1 MLQNLRNLSRTSR
14 KPFSY
19 KRQVALLF
27 FGILGF
33 TVAGAWVL
41 AFNTLIK
48 ELFQGWNEILVY
60 FIYAV
65 AVTIAS
71 VVLLWC
77 LVKATDYF
85 EA

>member
-1 MLQNLRNLSRTSR
+1 MLKNLRNLSRTSR

-19 KRQVALLF
+19 KRQIALLF

-48 ELFQGWNEILVY
+48 TLFEGWNEILIY
-60 FIYAV
+60 FCYAV
-65 AVTIAS
+65 AVTILAII
-71 VVLLWC
+71 LLWI

>member
-19 KRQVALLF
+19 KRQIALLF

-48 ELFQGWNEILVY
+48 ELFQGWNEIMVY
-60 FIYAV
+60 FLYALAITIL
-65 AVTIAS
+65 AVI
-71 VVLLWC
+71 LLWI

>member
-1 MLQNLRNLSRTSR
+1 MLKNLRNLSRTSR
-14 KPFSY
+14 KPFFY

-41 AFNTLIK
+41 AFNTLIR

-60 FIYAV
+60 FLYAFT
-65 AVTIAS
+65 VTILAM
-71 VVLLWC
+71 LFLWL
-77 LVKATDYF
+77 LVKACDYF